1 MLCSGE
7 AELGVPAMT
16 ATGRRLTL
24 DEFLALPEEKP
35 ALEYV
40 DGEVVQKVSPQ
51 SWHSAL
57 QAEWT
62 VDLRAVARPGRL
74 AHVFPEHRSTYG
86 GRSTVPDV
94 AVYRWGRIPRDARGR
109 LVNQVRIP
117 PDLAIEIVS
126 PDQSLREL
134 DARCRW
140 YVANGV
146 VVALLTNPD
155 DETVR
160 ERRPGT
166 EPRVLS
172 GSDVLDL
179 GDALPGFTL
188 VVGELFAVLTE

>member
-1 MLCSGE
+1 
-7 AELGVPAMT
+7 
-16 ATGRRLTL
+16 
-24 DEFLALPEEKP
+24 
-35 ALEYV
+35 
-40 DGEVVQKVSPQ
+40 
-51 SWHSAL
+51 
-57 QAEWT
+57 
-62 VDLRAVARPGRL
+62 
-74 AHVFPEHRSTYG
+74 
-86 GRSTVPDV
+86 V

-117 PDLAIEIVS
+117 PDIAIEIVS

-140 YVANGV
+140 YLANGV

-155 DETVR
+155 DETIR
-160 ERRPGT
+160 EYRRGK

-179 GDALPGFTL
+179 GDVLPGFTL